1 MYRFNRLFWKVFLSL
16 WLSSFAVMIV
26 TMLVIGEL
34 ADRDNFKSKINY
46 QVKLQTE
53 RFIDRYESS
62 MVFRE
67 RVKNRKMRLK
77 KHRGEHWPEIFE
89 KLPLITIH
97 DADNLQILG
106 GKRPP
111 KGEKFSFQV
120 VSDRGNHYTVAYYL
134 KEKRDYFERWQTF
147 IFSVQALLILL
158 SATLASFI
166 VSGIVV
172 RPINKLRGHVQRLKE
187 GEFSVRVADKLSQ
200 RGDEIGD
207 FARDFN
213 QMAEYVENTLTGQ
226 QQLFQNVSH
235 ELRAPLAR
243 LLAASGII
251 EQQIGD
257 NHPSVTR
264 IQLECERLSVLI
276 DELLSLAKLQQQQA
290 NNAVDICPI
299 IEKVVADNQFS
310 HQHRKF
316 VFDIATDVQC
326 IAIANEALFER
337 ALSNIIGNSVKHTSD
352 DVCITIKVSNPTNDK
367 LLISVED
374 NGAGVPLDQLT
385 KLCEPF
391 YRLDTT
397 VDGHGLGLGI
407 ARQAMLSQQGD
418 LQIENVDPH
427 GLRVKLTLFKALDS
441 SD

>member
-1 MYRFNRLFWKVFLSL
+1 
-16 WLSSFAVMIV
+16 MIV
-26 TMLVIGEL
+26 TVIVIGEL

-62 MVFRE
+62 KPFRDKI
-67 RVKNRKMRLK
+67 KNRRMRLK
-77 KHRGEHWPEIFE
+77 SHKDKYWSGMHE

-97 DADNLQILG
+97 DANNRQILG
-106 GKRPP
+106 GKKTP
-111 KGEKFSFQV
+111 KGEKVSFQV
-120 VSDRGNHYTVAYYL
+120 VSERGSHYTVAYYL
-134 KEKRDYFERWQTF
+134 KEKREYFERWQTF

-166 VSGIVV
+166 VSAIVV
-172 RPINKLRGHVQRLKE
+172 RPMNKLRGHVQRLKE
-187 GEFSVRVADKLSQ
+187 GEFSVRVTDKLSQ

-213 QMAEYVENTLTGQ
+213 QMAEYVENTLNGQ

-243 LLAASGII
+243 LLAASGLI
-251 EQQIGD
+251 EQQVGE

-276 DELLSLAKLQQQQA
+276 DELLSLAKMQQQQA
-290 NNAVDICPI
+290 NTAIDVCPI
-299 IEKVVADNQFS
+299 IEKVVADNQFNQ
-310 HQHRKF
+310 QHR
-316 VFDIATDVQC
+316 DIKINIKKDTHC
-326 IAIANEALFER
+326 IALANESLFER
-337 ALSNIIGNSVKHTSD
+337 ALSNVIGNSVKHTQD
-352 DVCITIKVSNPTNDK
+352 DVLIRVNVFNPSVDQLQVS
-367 LLISVED
+367 IED
-374 NGAGVPLDQLT
+374 NGTGVSPDQLS

-391 YRLDTT
+391 YRLDTN

-407 ARQAMLSQQGD
+407 ARQAMQGQQGS
-418 LQIENVDPH
+418 LTIENVEPQ
-427 GLRVKLTLFKALDS
+427 GLRVKLVLHVASATQSAG
-441 SD
+441 